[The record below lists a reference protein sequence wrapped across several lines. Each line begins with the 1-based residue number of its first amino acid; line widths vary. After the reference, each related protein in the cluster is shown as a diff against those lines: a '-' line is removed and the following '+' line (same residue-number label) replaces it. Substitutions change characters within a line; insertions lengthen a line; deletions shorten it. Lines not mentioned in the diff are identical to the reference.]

1 MRLTLFFALSFLYI
15 LGVPSPRPAS
25 AEIPIPERKQTQL
38 AASEKEIKEKKEK
51 FKSLKNALDQIDDE
65 ITGLKSDMV
74 KAARDVKKRERSMT
88 ALEDKIGSL
97 QKKRITLQKKLQK
110 DHKDLSKLATALLRL
125 RQIPP
130 EALLARPG
138 APMETAQAAMVLSSV
153 AAPLQSHAQELRAD
167 LQELDRLEKSLLS
180 EQESLRSESQKM
192 LADQSKLQDLIRRRE
207 VAYTKIKKDAQDQE
221 EDLRRLAQEA
231 QDFKDLVKKLED
243 RNRRLA
249 LATSESEKTIDSGVQ
264 VAHAS
269 IPSDKYREHILSAK
283 GLGEKQLPV
292 SGRIRVGYGTMDD
305 LGAQSEGIKIEGRAG
320 GIVVAPMNGIIR
332 YKGFFK
338 NYGNM
343 VIIEHAKNYHSLVAG
358 LAKIDTVV
366 GQSVTAG
373 EPMGSMGA
381 GRNARP
387 SLYYELRYNGKPIN
401 PARLFPDAG

>member
-1 MRLTLFFALSFLYI
+1 MRLTLLFALSFLYI
-15 LGVPSPRPAS
+15 LGVPSPRLAS
-25 AEIPIPERKQTQL
+25 AEVPIPERKQTQL

-51 FKSLKNALDQIDDE
+51 FKSLKNTLDQIDDE

-88 ALEDKIGSL
+88 TLEDKINGL
-97 QKKRITLQKKLQK
+97 QKKRTSLQKKLQK

-153 AAPLQSHAQELRAD
+153 AAPLQSHAQELRVD
-167 LQELDRLEKSLLS
+167 LQELDSLEKSLLS

-231 QDFKDLVKKLED
+231 QDFKDLVKKLEEH
-243 RNRRLA
+243 NRRLA
-249 LATSESEKTIDSGVQ
+249 IQNAEKSIDSGVQ

-269 IPSDKYREHILSAK
+269 IPSARDRERVLSAK

-292 SGRIRVGYGTMDD
+292 SGRIRIGYGTVDD
-305 LGAQSEGIKIEGRAG
+305 RGAQSEGIKIEGRAG
-320 GIVVAPMNGIIR
+320 GVVVAPMNGVIR